1 VLLVEDESAL
11 REITAELLRG
21 EGYTV
26 LEAADGP
33 TAITQSAE
41 YKKPIHVLVTD
52 VVLPGLNGRE
62 VASRI
67 SAVRPQVKVVYISGY
82 TAPSIVNQGLLDSS
96 VVLLSKPFT
105 RIALLRQLR
114 AVLDRAA

>member
-1 VLLVEDESAL
+1 
-11 REITAELLRG
+11 
-21 EGYTV
+21 

-33 TAITQSAE
+33 TAIARSSD
-41 YKKPIHVLVTD
+41 YKKPIHLLLTD

-62 VASRI
+62 VATRI
-67 SAVRPQVKVVYISGY
+67 SVARPHVKVVYISGY
-82 TAPSIVNQGLLDSS
+82 TAPSIVNQGLLESS

-105 RIALLRQLR
+105 RVALLRQLR

>member
-1 VLLVEDESAL
+1 VEDESAL
-11 REITAELLRG
+11 REMTAEVLRG

-33 TAITQSAE
+33 TAIARSSDYQ
-41 YKKPIHVLVTD
+41 KPIHLLLTD

-62 VASRI
+62 VATRI
-67 SAVRPQVKVVYISGY
+67 SAARPHVKVVYISGY
-82 TAPSIVNQGLLDSS
+82 TAPSIVNQGLLESS

-105 RIALLRQLR
+105 RVALLRQLR